1 MLKDQGRIEGRV
13 EIIIS
18 KMKRRKNSKKKKK
31 YVYMSFVENKKS
43 INKRKKII
51 KTYIL
56 VLWEGKGGKGERG
69 RVKEMIEEEKDEE
82 KNRRRE

>member
-1 MLKDQGRIEGRV
+1 MWKI
-13 EIIIS
+13 
-18 KMKRRKNSKKKKK
+18 
-31 YVYMSFVENKKS
+31 KKS